1 MGLTPSPTEAWPL
14 AWIALVPLWF
24 IVVRGQTIRGN
35 ALSGLIWGIGYH
47 GLALSWITGI
57 HPMDWMGVPWLASI
71 AIALFC
77 WIFITLWGALL
88 VAVWAIGI
96 SITQSIKWVSTK
108 ATQQRD
114 LNPDL
119 NRDLN
124 LPTPTQNYVLLT
136 SCLRVLIG
144 TGLWCGIETL
154 RSMSPLYW
162 SSLSY
167 TQSPHNLIILHLGQL
182 SGPITVTAAIV
193 AVNGLIAESGLN
205 VSRLKV
211 SGLNV
216 GRFNVGR
223 LKVGRFNVG
232 RLKVNQLKVNQLK
245 VGRLKVNQL
254 KVGRFNVESDHNN
267 LGQKATLREQQT
279 NLEPSTPKNLKPSTP
294 KNLKPSTPTNLQPST
309 PKNLQ
314 PSTPTNL
321 QPSTPQ
327 NLQPS
332 TPTNLQPST
341 PTNLQDSTPQ
351 NLQPS
356 TPQNL
361 QPSTPTNLQPLQ
373 TFNPYKPLT
382 VLGIAIGLLISLHL
396 LGWLLY
402 SKPIEQSKDS
412 AIKVGIIQ
420 GNIPNEIKLYSAGW
434 QRAIKGYT
442 TGYQT
447 LADQKVDAVL
457 TPETALPFLWEE
469 QVRTVSSFYSAIL
482 DKGVLVWVGGYGQ
495 RGRSFTNSLFTVTG
509 TGETFSRYDK
519 VKLVP
524 LGEYIP
530 FEEFLGRLIDRLS
543 PLDAHL
549 AAGKPDQ
556 LLETP
561 FGQAVV
567 GICYES
573 AFSEHFRYQTAAGG
587 QFILTASN
595 NAHYSNTMP
604 AQHHAQD
611 VMRSIETD
619 RWTVRATNTG
629 YSGIVD
635 PHGKTVWLSGI
646 NTYELH
652 ADTIYRRQTQ
662 TLYVR
667 WGNWLTPVLLGLG
680 GIGWLVLGWF
690 GVSVGLVN

>member
-24 IVVRGQTIRGN
+24 IVVRGQSIRGN

-88 VAVWAIGI
+88 VAVWAIAI
-96 SITQSIKWVSTK
+96 SITQSITASFAPLAPQLWGVLELKSPRIGGFRGLAAKGNEVNSSENRCKFPSTK

-114 LNPDL
+114 INPDI
-119 NRDLN
+119 NPDIN
-124 LPTPTQNYVLLT
+124 LPIPTQNYFLLT

-193 AVNGLIAESGLN
+193 AVNGLIAESGLTLN
-205 VSRLKV
+205 QFNLNQLKVSRLKV
-211 SGLNV
+211 S
-216 GRFNVGR
+216 R

-232 RLKVNQLKVNQLK
+232 RFN
-245 VGRLKVNQL
+245 
-254 KVGRFNVESDHNN
+254 VGRFNVGRFNVGRFNVGRLNVESYHNN
-267 LGQKATLREQQT
+267 LEPSTPT
-279 NLEPSTPKNLKPSTP
+279 NLEPSTP
-294 KNLKPSTPTNLQPST
+294 TNLE
-309 PKNLQ
+309 
-314 PSTPTNL
+314 
-321 QPSTPQ
+321 
-327 NLQPS
+327 PS

-341 PTNLQDSTPQ
+341 PTNLE
-351 NLQPS
+351 
-356 TPQNL
+356 
-361 QPSTPTNLQPLQ
+361 PSTPTNLEPSTL
-373 TFNPYKPLT
+373 
-382 VLGIAIGLLISLHL
+382 LGIAIGLLISLHL

-412 AIKVGIIQ
+412 AINVGIIQ

-495 RGRSFTNSLFTVTG
+495 RGRSLTNSLFTVTG

-549 AAGKPDQ
+549 APGKPDQ
-556 LLETP
+556 LVETP

-573 AFSEHFRYQTAAGG
+573 AFPDHFRYQAAAGG
-587 QFILTASN
+587 QFIITASN

-604 AQHHAQD
+604 AQHYAQD

-635 PHGKTVWLSGI
+635 PHGKTLWLSGI

-680 GIGWLVLGWF
+680 GIGWLVLAWF

>member
-24 IVVRGQTIRGN
+24 IVVRGQSIRGN

-71 AIALFC
+71 AIALLC
-77 WIFITLWGALL
+77 WILITLWGALL

-96 SITQSIKWVSTK
+96 SITQSITASFAPLAPQLWGVLELKSPRIGGFRGLAAKGNEVNSSENRCKFPSTK

-114 LNPDL
+114 INPDI
-119 NRDLN
+119 NPDIN
-124 LPTPTQNYVLLT
+124 LPIPTQNYFLLT

-193 AVNGLIAESGLN
+193 AVNGLIAESGLTINKFN
-205 VSRLKV
+205 VGSLKVDRLKV
-211 SGLNV
+211 D
-216 GRFNVGR
+216 R
-223 LKVGRFNVG
+223 LKV
-232 RLKVNQLKVNQLK
+232 
-245 VGRLKVNQL
+245 
-254 KVGRFNVESDHNN
+254 ESNHNK
-267 LGQKATLREQQT
+267 LEPWPKGHATRTTSQ
-279 NLEPSTPKNLKPSTP
+279 NLEPWPKGHATR
-294 KNLKPSTPTNLQPST
+294 TT

-314 PSTPTNL
+314 PT
-321 QPSTPQ
+321 
-327 NLQPS
+327 
-332 TPTNLQPST
+332 
-341 PTNLQDSTPQ
+341 
-351 NLQPS
+351 
-356 TPQNL
+356 
-361 QPSTPTNLQPLQ
+361 
-373 TFNPYKPLT
+373 TFTPYKPLT
-382 VLGIAIGLLISLHL
+382 LVTIAIGLLISLHL

-402 SKPIEQSKDS
+402 SQPIEQSKDS

-457 TPETALPFLWEE
+457 TPETALPFLWQE
-469 QVRTVSSFYSAIL
+469 QVRTRSSFYSAIL

-495 RGRSFTNSLFTVTG
+495 RGRSLTNSLFTVTG

-549 AAGKPDQ
+549 APGKPDQ

-573 AFSEHFRYQTAAGG
+573 AFADHFRYQAAAGG
-587 QFILTASN
+587 QFIITASN

-604 AQHHAQD
+604 AQHYAQD

-635 PHGKTVWLSGI
+635 PHGKTIWLSGI

-662 TLYVR
+662 TLYVQ
-667 WGNWLTPVLLGLG
+667 WGNWLT
-680 GIGWLVLGWF
+680 
-690 GVSVGLVN
+690 

>member
-24 IVVRGQTIRGN
+24 IVVRGQSIRGN

-96 SITQSIKWVSTK
+96 SITQSITASFAPLAPQLCGATRGEFNSPTESALEGEIELKSPRIGGFRGLAAKGSEVNSSENRCKFPSTK

-193 AVNGLIAESGLN
+193 AVNGLIAESA
-205 VSRLKV
+205 LKV
-211 SGLNV
+211 SSFKVSRLNV
-216 GRFNVGR
+216 GR
-223 LKVGRFNVG
+223 L
-232 RLKVNQLKVNQLK
+232 
-245 VGRLKVNQL
+245 
-254 KVGRFNVESDHNN
+254 NVESDHNN
-267 LGQKATLREQQT
+267 LPYGNAKGEQY
-279 NLEPSTPKNLKPSTP
+279 
-294 KNLKPSTPTNLQPST
+294 ST

-314 PSTPTNL
+314 HSTL
-321 QPSTPQ
+321 
-327 NLQPS
+327 
-332 TPTNLQPST
+332 
-341 PTNLQDSTPQ
+341 
-351 NLQPS
+351 
-356 TPQNL
+356 
-361 QPSTPTNLQPLQ
+361 
-373 TFNPYKPLT
+373 
-382 VLGIAIGLLISLHL
+382 LGIAIGLLISLHL

-469 QVRTVSSFYSAIL
+469 QVRTRSSFYSAIL

-495 RGRSFTNSLFTVTG
+495 IGRSLTNSLFTVTG

-573 AFSEHFRYQTAAGG
+573 AFAEHFRYQAAAGG
-587 QFILTASN
+587 QFIITASN

-662 TLYVR
+662 TLYVQ

-690 GVSVGLVN
+690 GVSVGLE